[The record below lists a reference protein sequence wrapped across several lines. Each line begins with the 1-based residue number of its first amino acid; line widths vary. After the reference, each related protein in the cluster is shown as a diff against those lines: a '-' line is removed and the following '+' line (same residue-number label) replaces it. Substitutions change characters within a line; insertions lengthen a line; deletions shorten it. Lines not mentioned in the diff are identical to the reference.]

1 MELAEFAA
9 SINEHGAVMK
19 TIMTLFLICAAVVC
33 GFLVVSMMPQNR
45 EKLNTKA
52 YQLDRT
58 VAPELSDRSQRF
70 RNNTGPKV
78 GEIAP
83 PFKLKSFDNQSETE
97 LASFRGKIPVVLIFG
112 SYT

>member
-1 MELAEFAA
+1 
-9 SINEHGAVMK
+9 MK
-19 TIMTLFLICAAVVC
+19 TIMTLFFICAAVVC
-33 GFLVVSMMPQNR
+33 GFFVVSMMPQNR
-45 EKLNTKA
+45 EKLNTKNPNA
-52 YQLDRT
+52 EQLDRL
-58 VAPELSDRSQRF
+58 ARRDSSDRSQRS